1 MIEKWYEVTCDYCGT
16 GINHY
21 IGNKPT
27 KEEMKDDRIVCTSTK
42 QFCSNECYANWKQLR
57 RHRKQNDKVTYEE

>member
-1 MIEKWYEVTCDYCGT
+1 MIEKWYEVTCDYCGA

-27 KEEMKDDRIVCTSTK
+27 TEEMKGDKIVCVANR
-42 QFCSNECYANWKQLR
+42 QFCSNECYAKWKQSRQHL
-57 RHRKQNDKVTYEE
+57 KQNK